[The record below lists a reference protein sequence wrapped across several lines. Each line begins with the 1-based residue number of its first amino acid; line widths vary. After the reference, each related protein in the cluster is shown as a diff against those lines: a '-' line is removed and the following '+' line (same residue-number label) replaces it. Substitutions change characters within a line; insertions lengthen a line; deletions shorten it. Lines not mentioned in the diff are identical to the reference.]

1 MRYQYTGSGDSPP
14 EKTVFYGISFT
25 RNHKY
30 VDVTDPMVL
39 KKLENHSCFRVEKP
53 KKARAPKKAKDG
65 NQGRS
70 KK

>member
-1 MRYQYTGSGDSPP
+1 MKYQFIGSGDSPP
-14 EKTVFYGISFT
+14 EKTVFYGIAFA

-30 VDVTDPMVL
+30 VDVTDPAIL

-53 KKARAPKKAKDG
+53 KKTRAPKKAKNGD
-65 NQGRS
+65 QGTA